1 MGLALINVLTA
12 SSVLFTL
19 VAYALLALRREEAN
33 AGRLLLNILP
43 APVAE
48 RMRAGE
54 TAIADSFPEVAI
66 LFADVVGFTPLAAT
80 RPAGEVVRLLD
91 RVFTA
96 FDEVAE
102 LWGVEKIKT
111 VGDAYMAAAGL
122 TSPVPNQAAV
132 LAEVA
137 LAMRAAATRIG
148 REEGLPMRLRVGIHE
163 GPVVAGVIGRKR
175 FAYDVWGDTV
185 NLASRLETTAPPG
198 AVQVSVQLAAKLE
211 GRYLLRA
218 REAVSMRGHGELP
231 TFLLLGRRSDV
242 PVDAFPAPRRETEH
256 ASACT
261 GGPCTA

>member
-1 MGLALINVLTA
+1 
-12 SSVLFTL
+12 
-19 VAYALLALRREEAN
+19 
-33 AGRLLLNILP
+33 
-43 APVAE
+43 
-48 RMRAGE
+48 
-54 TAIADSFPEVAI
+54 
-66 LFADVVGFTPLAAT
+66 VVGFTPLAAT

-122 TSPVPNQAAV
+122 PTAVPDQAAV
-132 LAEVA
+132 FAEVA
-137 LAMRAAATRIG
+137 LAMRAAAARVG
-148 REEGLPMRLRVGIHE
+148 REEGLPLRLRIGLHE

-198 AVQVSVQLAAKLE
+198 AVQMSVQLAARLE

-231 TFLLLGRRSDV
+231 TFLLLGRRADV
-242 PVDAFPAPRRETEH
+242 PADAFPAPP
-256 ASACT
+256 
-261 GGPCTA
+261 GGAGRAEARVGSSCSDR